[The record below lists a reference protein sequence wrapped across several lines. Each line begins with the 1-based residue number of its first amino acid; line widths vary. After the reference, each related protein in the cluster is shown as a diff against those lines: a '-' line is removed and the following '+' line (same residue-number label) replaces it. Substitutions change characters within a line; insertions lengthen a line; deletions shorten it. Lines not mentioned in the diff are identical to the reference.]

1 MSLNVN
7 QAMKDFVNA
16 QSLDNK
22 ELSRFSP
29 EDFRLGVQWL
39 VAEKEH
45 NLAQAL
51 AEAGLSLFPHSEDIL
66 AISGLLAMT
75 REDWSLAIELLQDLI
90 DVQKDQVQPMT
101 YQMLAR
107 SLACNLDLAE
117 AHAVLDHALS
127 LWPEDKVL
135 QEEKDTLIL
144 SSSVMTA
151 VSQTH

>member
-1 MSLNVN
+1 MSINLQ
-7 QAMKDFVNA
+7 QAMQDFVSS

-22 ELSRFSP
+22 EISRFSP
-29 EDFRLGVQWL
+29 EEFRLGIQWL

-51 AEAGLSLFPHSEDIL
+51 AEAGLSLFPQSEDIL

-107 SLACNLDLAE
+107 SLACNLDLAQ

-144 SSSVMTA
+144 SSSVMSA
-151 VSQTH
+151 DSHTH

>member
-1 MSLNVN
+1 MSINLQ
-7 QAMKDFVNA
+7 QAMQDFVSA

-22 ELSRFSP
+22 EISRFSP
-29 EDFRLGVQWL
+29 EEFRLGIQWL

-51 AEAGLSLFPHSEDIL
+51 AEAGLSLFPQSEDIL

-75 REDWSLAIELLQDLI
+75 REDWSLAIELLHDLI

-144 SSSVMTA
+144 SSSVVTA

>member
-29 EDFRLGVQWL
+29 EEFRLGVQWL

-66 AISGLLAMT
+66 AISGLLAIT

-144 SSSVMTA
+144 SSSVITA

>member
-1 MSLNVN
+1 MILNVN

-51 AEAGLSLFPHSEDIL
+51 AEAGLSLFPQSEDIL

-144 SSSVMTA
+144 SSSVVTA

>member
-1 MSLNVN
+1 MSINLQ
-7 QAMKDFVNA
+7 QAMQDFVSA

-22 ELSRFSP
+22 EISRFSP
-29 EDFRLGVQWL
+29 EEFRLGIQWL

-66 AISGLLAMT
+66 AISGLLAIT

-144 SSSVMTA
+144 SSSVITA

>member
-1 MSLNVN
+1 MSINLQ
-7 QAMKDFVNA
+7 QAMQDFVSA

-22 ELSRFSP
+22 EISRFSP
-29 EDFRLGVQWL
+29 EEFRLGIQWL

-107 SLACNLDLAE
+107 SLACNLDLAQ

-144 SSSVMTA
+144 SSSVMSA
-151 VSQTH
+151 DSHTH

>member
-1 MSLNVN
+1 MSINLQ
-7 QAMKDFVNA
+7 QAMQDFVSA

-22 ELSRFSP
+22 EISRFSP
-29 EDFRLGVQWL
+29 EEFRLGIQWL

-51 AEAGLSLFPHSEDIL
+51 AEAGLSLFPQSEDIL

-117 AHAVLDHALS
+117 AHAVLDYALS

-144 SSSVMTA
+144 SSSVITA

>member
-1 MSLNVN
+1 M
-7 QAMKDFVNA
+7 QDFVSA
-16 QSLDNK
+16 QSLNNK
-22 ELSRFSP
+22 EISRFSP
-29 EDFRLGVQWL
+29 EEFRLGIQWL

-51 AEAGLSLFPHSEDIL
+51 AEAGLSLFPQSEDIL

-75 REDWSLAIELLQDLI
+75 REDWSLAIELLHDLI

-144 SSSVMTA
+144 SSSVITA

>member
-1 MSLNVN
+1 MSINLQ
-7 QAMKDFVNA
+7 QAMQHFVSA

-22 ELSRFSP
+22 EISRFNP
-29 EDFRLGVQWL
+29 EEFRLGIQWL

-51 AEAGLSLFPHSEDIL
+51 AEAGLSLFPQSEDIL

-107 SLACNLDLAE
+107 SLACNLDLAQ

-144 SSSVMTA
+144 SSSVMSA
-151 VSQTH
+151 DSHTH

>member
-1 MSLNVN
+1 MSINLQ
-7 QAMKDFVNA
+7 QAMQNFVSA
-16 QSLDNK
+16 QSLNNK
-22 ELSRFSP
+22 EISRFSP
-29 EDFRLGVQWL
+29 EEFRLGIQWL

-51 AEAGLSLFPHSEDIL
+51 AEAGLSLFPQSEDIL

-144 SSSVMTA
+144 SSSVITA